1 MANYYWSNIQHW
13 VEHLLEERIDS
24 YDTDELHDFMTHILY
39 SPRTI
44 NDYVCDVMEDIEQIT
59 NKELLS
65 AILNTVDWNQVKH
78 YVDEYIHD
86 NELLNNV

>member
-1 MANYYWSNIQHW
+1 MATYYWSNIQHW
-13 VEHLLEERIDS
+13 VEHLLEELIDS
-24 YDTDELHDFMTHILY
+24 YDTDELHDFMTHTLY

-44 NDYVCDVMEDIEQIT
+44 NDYVCDLLEDLEQIT

-78 YVDEYIHD
+78 NMDEYIHD
-86 NELLNNV
+86 NELMNNV